1 MPKMF
6 GGNFLI
12 TALVVFGI
20 IMVTVRLGMFDS
32 VVYKFGT
39 QRSLITRAWAL
50 FLTIISVGII
60 MGSGLLVEAIAG
72 INLDLIVEAFVG
84 GLSDLFN
91 SPIMPMIGI
100 IIFVL
105 IALYVVNKIR
115 KKITRTVRTRKYT

>member
-32 VVYKFGT
+32 VLKRYGT
-39 QRSLITRAWAL
+39 QRSVTTKAWAL

-60 MGSGLLVEAIAG
+60 MGSGLLVEI
-72 INLDLIVEAFVG
+72 IVG
-84 GLSDLFN
+84 
-91 SPIMPMIGI
+91 
-100 IIFVL
+100 
-105 IALYVVNKIR
+105 
-115 KKITRTVRTRKYT
+115 T